1 MPKITLIRFCLLI
14 FKNMELFMSRQ
25 VVLYQYSST
34 KRGHQKEIWSSSCN
48 YPCLS
53 IPKHYQ
59 GGGSSYGCPSYQQ
72 ITFLGIGVQ
81 SPMQEFSHFF
91 PDFHTSNNLT
101 LRIFGCVSFVH
112 IHARNRGNQ
121 IHGHLNAFLLSILR
135 HKRVTHVIIHLLG
148 DFVFADVA
156 FVEKEGYFTDPY
168 LQGKTSFTEDKDK
181 KKFLFDLP
189 STSQSSSS
197 NPTFCTMPSPTPATL
212 PIVELSSFDPMSL
225 ANKKSTYN
233 PTRPLQVYLKRQ
245 APIVELVQIQ
255 QLEPT
260 PRNEVISLPESS
272 HDNVSTTIDNGDHD
286 LPIALWKGTR
296 ECIKHLLYPLSYFV
310 TFKRLSPSH

>member
-91 PDFHTSNNLT
+91 PDFHASNNLT

-112 IHARNRGNQ
+112 THARNRGNQ

-168 LQGKTSFTEDKDK
+168 LQGKTSFKEDKDK
-181 KKFLFDLP
+181 KNFYLICPLLPNLLHPTLLFVP
-189 STSQSSSS
+189 
-197 NPTFCTMPSPTPATL
+197 C
-212 PIVELSSFDPMSL
+212 L
-225 ANKKSTYN
+225 A
-233 PTRPLQVYLKRQ
+233 PLQ
-245 APIVELVQIQ
+245 
-255 QLEPT
+255 
-260 PRNEVISLPESS
+260 
-272 HDNVSTTIDNGDHD
+272 
-286 LPIALWKGTR
+286 
-296 ECIKHLLYPLSYFV
+296 LLCLLSNYPLLIPCLWLTKNQLTILLDHYRY
-310 TFKRLSPSH
+310 T